1 MGRKNVIKDSSDSV
15 IVEAKQEYTRQ
26 LCNFIKPVVYESIF
40 NTYTEVVTN
49 TENIDNVLI
58 EFQEALKQI
67 PKWNS
72 DVITEHVNAVLES
85 CSFFNDLL
93 SVVFLSNVRILSAVR
108 MNHSGKKKIK
118 IVVPTNDKFVH
129 EVFKNVAKNIY
140 NDPYLFS
147 IKRYNGNVTN
157 NNREVFDVIDVTV
170 RDTIRGLL
178 PFQNIIE
185 SYVTQHEEDDEEDQD
200 DDVGDT
206 EEDAIAA
213 EEGDDA
219 DVPLTEDRPDHEVD
233 DPEEPEFP
241 DEETHV
247 DKKDTMMEN
256 FFGSETIPKNE
267 ELRSIP
273 IGRGSD
279 QDQPAAAPKGPSS
292 SHSGAKP
299 SSPPPQRFFDDDDT
313 PDPK

>member
-1 MGRKNVIKDSSDSV
+1 MGKKNVIKDSSDSV

-26 LCNFIKPVVYESIF
+26 LCNVVKPVVYESIF

-72 DVITEHVNAVLES
+72 DVIAEHVNAVLDS

-157 NNREVFDVIDVTV
+157 NIREVFDVIDVTV

-185 SYVTQHEEDDEEDQD
+185 SYVTQEEEDDDGDER
-200 DDVGDT
+200 DVGD
-206 EEDAIAA
+206 DDAAIADEENVDEPIADEEPDLPEA
-213 EEGDDA
+213 EE
-219 DVPLTEDRPDHEVD
+219 PDL
-233 DPEEPEFP
+233 PEEK
-241 DEETHV
+241 EEEV

-256 FFGSETIPKNE
+256 FFGSKDGE
-267 ELRSIP
+267 ELRNIP

-279 QDQPAAAPKGPSS
+279 DDHQPSASS
-292 SHSGAKP
+292 ASAGAKP
-299 SSPPPQRFFDDDDT
+299 PPPPPPPRFFDDDDT

>member
-1 MGRKNVIKDSSDSV
+1 MGKKNVIKDSSDSV

-26 LCNFIKPVVYESIF
+26 LCNVIKPVVYESIF

-58 EFQEALKQI
+58 QFQEALKQI

-72 DVITEHVNAVLES
+72 DVITEHVNAVIDS

-157 NNREVFDVIDVTV
+157 NIREVFDVIDVTV

-185 SYVTQHEEDDEEDQD
+185 SYVTQEDDEEIEEIEEAEEEAHADNDNDND
-200 DDVGDT
+200 DDPLTGGPVDTVDPEDNVHDEDDEEVVGDN
-206 EEDAIAA
+206 
-213 EEGDDA
+213 
-219 DVPLTEDRPDHEVD
+219 VD
-233 DPEEPEFP
+233 NN
-241 DEETHV
+241 
-247 DKKDTMMEN
+247 KKDTMMEN
-256 FFGSETIPKNE
+256 FFGSDNTTNNDE
-267 ELRSIP
+267 EDLRSIP
-273 IGRGSD
+273 ISRSGDGPLASKD
-279 QDQPAAAPKGPSS
+279 ATAANPAP
-292 SHSGAKP
+292 
-299 SSPPPQRFFDDDDT
+299 RFFDDEDT

>member
-1 MGRKNVIKDSSDSV
+1 MGKKNVIKDSSDSV

-26 LCNFIKPVVYESIF
+26 LCNVVKPVVYESIF

-157 NNREVFDVIDVTV
+157 NIREVFEVIDVTV

-185 SYVTQHEEDDEEDQD
+185 SYVTQEDDEEIEKAEEEEEEAYDNEDAGD
-200 DDVGDT
+200 DPMTGGPVDT
-206 EEDAIAA
+206 VDPDDAVRDEEDHEI
-213 EEGDDA
+213 GD
-219 DVPLTEDRPDHEVD
+219 EDLAVDH
-233 DPEEPEFP
+233 
-241 DEETHV
+241 T
-247 DKKDTMMEN
+247 KKDTMMEN
-256 FFGSETIPKNE
+256 FFGSDNTTNTDE
-267 ELRSIP
+267 EDLRNIP
-273 IGRGSD
+273 IGRSEDGRIASKN
-279 QDQPAAAPKGPSS
+279 ATAE
-292 SHSGAKP
+292 KP
-299 SSPPPQRFFDDDDT
+299 VPRFFDDEDT

>member
-26 LCNFIKPVVYESIF
+26 LCNVVKPVVYESIF

-72 DVITEHVNAVLES
+72 DVIAEHVNAVLDS
-85 CSFFNDLL
+85 CAFFNDLL

-157 NNREVFDVIDVTV
+157 NIREVFDVIDVTV

-185 SYVTQHEEDDEEDQD
+185 SYVTQQEEDDEEEDQD
-200 DDVGDT
+200 DDVGAAED
-206 EEDAIAA
+206 EED
-213 EEGDDA
+213 E
-219 DVPLTEDRPDHEVD
+219 PVD
-233 DPEEPEFP
+233 DPLAEDPDHPVDDSEEPPVDFP
-241 DEETHV
+241 ESEEPTV
-247 DKKDTMMEN
+247 AANDIKKDTMMEN
-256 FFGSETIPKNE
+256 FFGSENE
-267 ELRSIP
+267 ELRNIP

-279 QDQPAAAPKGPSS
+279 DDHQPTPTKDPSS
-292 SHSGAKP
+292 SP
-299 SSPPPQRFFDDDDT
+299 SEGKSPPPPRFFDDDDT

>member
-26 LCNFIKPVVYESIF
+26 LCNVVKPVVYESIF

-72 DVITEHVNAVLES
+72 DVIAEHVNAVLDS
-85 CSFFNDLL
+85 CAFFNDLL

-157 NNREVFDVIDVTV
+157 NIREVFEVIDITV

-185 SYVTQHEEDDEEDQD
+185 SYVTQQEDDDDEDQADGEDAAEDEEHVAEEEDDEDEHVD
-200 DDVGDT
+200 D
-206 EEDAIAA
+206 
-213 EEGDDA
+213 
-219 DVPLTEDRPDHEVD
+219 PLTENPVD
-233 DPEEPEFP
+233 ESEEPEFP
-241 DEETHV
+241 DEEPSHV
-247 DKKDTMMEN
+247 DNKKDMMMEN
-256 FFGSETIPKNE
+256 FFGSETKNE
-267 ELRSIP
+267 ELRNIP

-279 QDQPAAAPKGPSS
+279 DAQPTAKDPSS
-292 SHSGAKP
+292 TGVKS
-299 SSPPPQRFFDDDDT
+299 SSPLPPPPRFFDDDDT

>member
-1 MGRKNVIKDSSDSV
+1 MSIVIYIYQILDSMGRKNVIKDSSDSV

-26 LCNFIKPVVYESIF
+26 LCNVVKPVVYESIF

-72 DVITEHVNAVLES
+72 DVIAEHVNAVLDS
-85 CSFFNDLL
+85 CAFFNDLL

-157 NNREVFDVIDVTV
+157 NIREVFDVIDVTV

-185 SYVTQHEEDDEEDQD
+185 SYVTQQEEDDEEEDQD
-200 DDVGDT
+200 DDVGAAED
-206 EEDAIAA
+206 EED
-213 EEGDDA
+213 E
-219 DVPLTEDRPDHEVD
+219 PVD
-233 DPEEPEFP
+233 DPLAEDPDHPVDDSEEPPVDFP
-241 DEETHV
+241 ESEEPTV
-247 DKKDTMMEN
+247 AANDIKKDTMMEN
-256 FFGSETIPKNE
+256 FFGSENE
-267 ELRSIP
+267 ELRNIP
-273 IGRGSD
+273 IGR
-279 QDQPAAAPKGPSS
+279 
-292 SHSGAKP
+292 
-299 SSPPPQRFFDDDDT
+299 
-313 PDPK
+313 

>member
-26 LCNFIKPVVYESIF
+26 LCNVIKPVVYESIF

-58 EFQEALKQI
+58 QFQEALKQI

-72 DVITEHVNAVLES
+72 DVITEHVNAVLDS
-85 CSFFNDLL
+85 CAFFNYLL

-157 NNREVFDVIDVTV
+157 NIREVFDVIDVTV

-185 SYVTQHEEDDEEDQD
+185 SYVTQQEDDDEEDQD
-200 DDVGDT
+200 EVDGA
-206 EEDAIAA
+206 EEDGAEEEEHAA
-213 EEGDDA
+213 EEEDHVDS
-219 DVPLTEDRPDHEVD
+219 PLMEDPETPVD
-233 DPEEPEFP
+233 DSEEPEFP
-241 DEETHV
+241 DEEPHV
-247 DKKDTMMEN
+247 DRKDTMMEN
-256 FFGSETIPKNE
+256 FFGSETKDE
-267 ELRSIP
+267 ELRNIQ
-273 IGRGSD
+273 IGRGSND
-279 QDQPAAAPKGPSS
+279 VQPTATTKDPSS
-292 SHSGAKP
+292 TGVKS
-299 SSPPPQRFFDDDDT
+299 SSPPPRFFDDEDT

>member
-1 MGRKNVIKDSSDSV
+1 MGKKNVIKDSSDSV

-26 LCNFIKPVVYESIF
+26 LCNVVKPVVYESIF

-72 DVITEHVNAVLES
+72 DVIAEHVNAVLES

-118 IVVPTNDKFVH
+118 IVVPTNDKFIH

-157 NNREVFDVIDVTV
+157 NIREVFEVIDVTV

-185 SYVTQHEEDDEEDQD
+185 SYVTQEDDEEIEEEEEAYDNDDAGDDPMTGGPVDTVDPD
-200 DDVGDT
+200 DDVRDEDDHEIG
-206 EEDAIAA
+206 EEDL
-213 EEGDDA
+213 
-219 DVPLTEDRPDHEVD
+219 PVD
-233 DPEEPEFP
+233 N
-241 DEETHV
+241 TN
-247 DKKDTMMEN
+247 KDTMMEN
-256 FFGSETIPKNE
+256 FFGSDNTTNNDE
-267 ELRSIP
+267 EDLRNIP
-273 IGRGSD
+273 IGRSED
-279 QDQPAAAPKGPSS
+279 RRIASKNATAENPVP
-292 SHSGAKP
+292 
-299 SSPPPQRFFDDDDT
+299 RFFDDEDT

>member
-26 LCNFIKPVVYESIF
+26 LCNVVKPVVYESIF

-72 DVITEHVNAVLES
+72 DVIAEHVNAVLDS

-157 NNREVFDVIDVTV
+157 NIREVFEVIDVTV

-185 SYVTQHEEDDEEDQD
+185 SYVTQEEEDDDGDEQDMED
-200 DDVGDT
+200 DDA
-206 EEDAIAA
+206 AIADEENVDAAVAEAEAEPDLPEA
-213 EEGDDA
+213 EE
-219 DVPLTEDRPDHEVD
+219 PDI
-233 DPEEPEFP
+233 PEA
-241 DEETHV
+241 EEEV

-256 FFGSETIPKNE
+256 FFGSKDEE
-267 ELRSIP
+267 ELRNIP

-279 QDQPAAAPKGPSS
+279 DDHQPVAPSAS
-292 SHSGAKP
+292 EGAKP
-299 SSPPPQRFFDDDDT
+299 PPRFFDDDDT